1 MAESRNKMQKQK
13 LLTIGLLS
21 RITDVSIKSL
31 RYYEQIGILPPV
43 YTDEKTGYRYYSFS
57 QIYIIDAIR
66 FCLELDIPLK
76 TFKNFLSEDKTHIYY
91 NKLTEY
97 GFAAAEQKLKKL
109 NDRIAMLKIVQQEI
123 RRSENCLRRDSPEK
137 YFLAEKHC
145 LTVPYDG
152 DRNTAAYNKCL
163 ANILMR
169 ISQNGWRD
177 GYETGLLTVWRKGQ
191 TKRFIFAEFLPRTE
205 NPPAE
210 TEDVLIFP
218 SADYICLTSR
228 KSVIGN
234 AAEIF
239 SNHLNGRDKAYIFET
254 ELFTGDFNFSAPLY
268 ELRCLIC

>member
-1 MAESRNKMQKQK
+1 MRKQK

-21 RITDVSIKSL
+21 KITDVSIKSL

-109 NDRIAMLKIVQQEI
+109 NDQIAMLKFVRQEI
-123 RRSENCLRRDSPEK
+123 QRSESCLRQKKPEK
-137 YFLAEKHC
+137 HFLSEKYC
-145 LTVPYDG
+145 LTAPFDAE
-152 DRNTAAYNKCL
+152 RNTNAYNKSL
-163 ANILMR
+163 TNILMQ
-169 ISQNGWRD
+169 ISHNGWQS
-177 GYETGLLTVWRKGQ
+177 GYETSLLTVWRKGQ
-191 TKRFIFAEFLPRTE
+191 TKQFIYAEFLPQAE
-205 NPPAE
+205 NIPAE
-210 TEDVLIFP
+210 TENILILP
-218 SADYICLTSR
+218 PADYICLTAR

-234 AAEIF
+234 AAAIF
-239 SNHLNGRDKAYIFET
+239 SSVLNNRNNAYIFET
-254 ELFTGDFNFSAPLY
+254 ELFTGDFNFSEPLY
-268 ELRCLIC
+268 ELRCLIF